1 MLVLVLTISRC
12 LTIFELPS
20 LFQIICGEKALST
33 PEDKELHYNNNRG
46 HTIHKYTSNCD
57 ENIPKD
63 GVLIG
68 VVGAVLARDL
78 QDSGDRRGVV
88 VKNVADLGNRCLYS

>member
-1 MLVLVLTISRC
+1 MWT
-12 LTIFELPS
+12 
-20 LFQIICGEKALST
+20 Q
-33 PEDKELHYNNNRG
+33 N
-46 HTIHKYTSNCD
+46 KYTSSCD

-63 GVLIG
+63 GVLVG

-88 VKNVADLGNRCLYS
+88 VKNVADLGNKCLYVITFLLIPEIIY